1 MKILTVEE
9 MRQAEQECARIGVS
23 TDILMENAG
32 KAVAEEVRRIFGVIE
47 QKRILFLIGPGNN
60 GGDGMVAARYLHD
73 WGSRIDLYL
82 FGGEIT
88 EVRVGGDPLPLSQ
101 QGASLGSMVSLGPAE
116 LQDLPSGWGLEVDV
130 LANANGSARLE
141 CDSFPVDPL
150 PVFKG
155 MFPGESDGR
164 IVDYTGVWGSLE
176 AVQRMGVPIALPEA
190 Q

>member
-82 FGGEIT
+82 FGRRLPDDINLKLVRDRGIT
-88 EVRVGGDPLPLSQ
+88 CVDAAQDENLGWLDGYLSSSSINIGVVGWLSKRHIDEF
-101 QGASLGSMVSLGPAE
+101 V
-116 LQDLPSGWGLEVDV
+116 
-130 LANANGSARLE
+130 
-141 CDSFPVDPL
+141 
-150 PVFKG
+150 
-155 MFPGESDGR
+155 
-164 IVDYTGVWGSLE
+164 
-176 AVQRMGVPIALPEA
+176 
-190 Q
+190 